1 MPAKVHHIRLSA
13 EERQALEKVSA
24 SNHKSAREKKR
35 ARILL
40 LCDSNLPFEE
50 GGSRNDT
57 QGAKELTCSPNTVYA
72 LRRRAGEA
80 GEHEATRVVVRQEQP
95 KRMARKLDGASWMAQ
110 AKRIWW
116 RLCVRL
122 PPMASRGGRFLWCA
136 SASSSWRSW
145 TQSPRRPSAK
155 RSKKRA

>member
-24 SNHKSAREKKR
+24 SNHKSAREKTR

-57 QGAKELTCSPNTVYA
+57 QVAKELTCSPNTVYA

-80 GEHEATRVVVRQEQP
+80 GEHPATRVVVRQEQS
-95 KRMARKLDGASWMAQ
+95 KRVARKLDGAGEAHLVALVCSAPPNGFARWTLRLVRERLIELEIVDAI
-110 AKRIWW
+110 AKETIRQTLKKT
-116 RLCVRL
+116 RLSL
-122 PPMASRGGRFLWCA
+122 G
-136 SASSSWRSW
+136 
-145 TQSPRRPSAK
+145 
-155 RSKKRA
+155 